1 MVLPPQDVPTEQSSI
16 IDGILR
22 AVAGSSAAQVA
33 HAVRVVSGDIMRRCP
48 DGDFWGPSTSTSTVG
63 GSSKALA
70 RYQLATRLV
79 KGKLGAHQSLIDAL
93 RVAVSAY
100 LTYIHTYI
108 PQYSTA

>member
-1 MVLPPQDVPTEQSSI
+1 MVLPPQDAPTDQSI

-22 AVAGSSAAQVA
+22 AVAGSSVVQVA

-48 DGDFWGPSTSTSTVG
+48 DGDFWGPSTSTVG
-63 GSSKALA
+63 GASKALA

-79 KGKLGAHQSLIDAL
+79 KGKLSAHQSLIDAL

-100 LTYIHTYI
+100 LTSV
-108 PQYSTA
+108 QYSTA